1 MSEIIHKSPAHYVL
15 NYSSTPMVNDM
26 DHVISPKSNSQAS
39 LENGQRQSY
48 NAYQE
53 YALRQMPVR
62 YPGMPVAYPITNYNY
77 FPEQPSKD
85 IVQSPESTPAKSPST
100 AQTTATATLPTAT
113 IQHDA
118 MPMTQTPLSTAR
130 VVLSHPTSSMMT
142 PVPSTS
148 ASTAERVKETIARA
162 NSLPVEFFQTEFHEY
177 SKESYEKKLN
187 SKRNKRK
194 RSAAQTNTD
203 ESSAEESLPN
213 KRKKSI
219 SEKKGDDESDEAQED
234 LSSSEIRRQIH
245 IQSEQKRRAQ
255 IRDGFEELR
264 SHLPGCNN
272 KKMSKATLLTRTV
285 QHMEHLRSM
294 QNELLA
300 EVERLAQENENLKK
314 FQQGILQSQ
323 GIDKMYNATF

>member
-1 MSEIIHKSPAHYVL
+1 MSEIIHKAPAHYVL
-15 NYSSTPMVNDM
+15 NYSTGPMVNDM
-26 DHVISPKSNSQAS
+26 DHVMSPKPNSPAS
-39 LENGQRQSY
+39 FENGHRQSY

-62 YPGMPVAYPITNYNY
+62 YPGVPVAYPITNYGY
-77 FPEQPSKD
+77 FPEQPKES
-85 IVQSPESTPAKSPST
+85 VQSPESASSKSPSV
-100 AQTTATATLPTAT
+100 AQAAATTTLTTATS
-113 IQHDA
+113 QQDA
-118 MPMTQTPLSTAR
+118 VAMTQTPLSTAR
-130 VVLSHPTSSMMT
+130 VVLSHPTSSMVT
-142 PVPSTS
+142 PLPS
-148 ASTAERVKETIARA
+148 AAGSTAERVKETIARA

-194 RSAAQTNTD
+194 RPSAQLHTD
-203 ESSAEESLPN
+203 ESSSEESTPN
-213 KRKKSI
+213 KRTRTIAENKN
-219 SEKKGDDESDEAQED
+219 EESDEEQED
-234 LSSSEIRRQIH
+234 VSNSEIRRQIH

-285 QHMEHLRSM
+285 QHMEHLRTM

-300 EVERLAQENENLKK
+300 EVERLAQENESLKK
-314 FQQGILQSQ
+314 FQQGILQPQ
-323 GIDKMYNATF
+323 GMDKMYSATF